1 MTFVSEAVRKR
12 WASSIAIYGVVS
24 IAIVI
29 VAWESDGDDWELPG
43 LIVGYILLIW
53 LTHTYARYVSE
64 GVQGSWWSALRE
76 EFPVAAAG
84 LPALV
89 VSTIGAV
96 AHANEPTEYSISL
109 ATCAITLVLM
119 QIVILRADNAPTRRV
134 VATAIYDLAAG
145 AIVILLHV
153 LVD

>member
-1 MTFVSEAVRKR
+1 MAFITESVRKR

-43 LIVGYILLIW
+43 LIVGYMLLIW
-53 LTHTYARYVSE
+53 LTHTYARFVSE
-64 GVQGSWWSALRE
+64 GLKGSWWKALRDE
-76 EFPVAAAG
+76 LPVAAAG
-84 LPALV
+84 LPALA
-89 VSTIGAV
+89 VSAIGAV
-96 AHANEPTEYSISL
+96 AHANEPTEYGISL

-119 QIVILRADNAPTRRV
+119 QTVILSADNATPRRIV
-134 VATAIYDLAAG
+134 VTAVYDLIAG